1 MTAVSEWRSDRVT
14 EILAITT
21 HSLTYSFVCM
31 CVCVYE
37 GNGRNFDCGESSGQ
51 HYAGNT
57 ITTSLHHY
65 HTMPL
70 PHSSSSSSSST
81 LQISY
86 NVTLSGGASECVSGF
101 GAGDYQYMDA
111 TTAFQR

>member
-1 MTAVSEWRSDRVT
+1 MKVMAEISIVESPVGSIMRVIPSLPHYLTA
-14 EILAITT
+14 
-21 HSLTYSFVCM
+21 SLY
-31 CVCVYE
+31 
-37 GNGRNFDCGESSGQ
+37 
-51 HYAGNT
+51 HYLTA
-57 ITTSLHHY
+57 SLHHY
-65 HTMPL
+65 LTMPL